1 MVTISDIARLS
12 GVAKS
17 TVSRYLNGG
26 SVGSDTRIKIEKIIR
41 ETSYIPN
48 SFAQSLKTKRP
59 NIIGT
64 VVPRL
69 DSYASSR
76 TLMGIDEQLRTQ
88 DYEMLILNSNR
99 DPRREVENL
108 YSLARQKVAGI
119 ILLATEIGPEH
130 TAAFRE
136 LQVPILLVGQQY
148 SGIYS
153 LIHDDERS
161 AYDLCRLVLNKG
173 HRRIAFL
180 GVSERDQ
187 AVGVGRKIGF
197 IKAVS
202 EYKDAN
208 AICYETGFGIEEAQ
222 IKAEEIIRQNRPTAW
237 VCATD
242 NIALGVMKAAHNL
255 GFRVPDDFSVAGF
268 GDYEIAGIM
277 HPGLTTV
284 KFFYQETGRM
294 AASCMMKLVN
304 GQPVERV
311 MHSQYKIIERESLD
325 IPFVL

>member
-26 SVGSDTRIKIEKIIR
+26 SVGGDTRIKIEKIIR
-41 ETSYIPN
+41 ENGYIPN

-76 TLMGIDEQLRTQ
+76 TLMGIDEQLLAL
-88 DYEMLILNSNR
+88 DYEMMILNSDRN
-99 DPRREVENL
+99 PEREVANL

-119 ILLATEIGPEH
+119 ILLATEISEEH
-130 TAAFRE
+130 ITAFQK

-148 SGIYS
+148 PGIYS
-153 LIHDDERS
+153 LIHDDEQS
-161 AYDLCRLVLNKG
+161 AYDLCQLMLKKR
-173 HRRIAFL
+173 HRHIAFL
-180 GVSERDQ
+180 GVTEKDK
-187 AVGVGRKIGF
+187 AVGIGRKKGF
-197 IKAVS
+197 IKATS
-202 EYKDAN
+202 EYKDVKAT
-208 AICYETGFGIEEAQ
+208 CYETGFGIEEAQ
-222 IKAEEIIRQNRPTAW
+222 IKAEEIIRQDKPTAW
-237 VCATD
+237 MCATD
-242 NIALGVMKAAHNL
+242 NIALGVLKAAHNL
-255 GFRVPDDFSVAGF
+255 GLSVPDDFSITGF

-284 KFFYQETGRM
+284 NFFYQETGRT
-294 AASCMMKLVN
+294 AASSMFKLVN
-304 GQPVERV
+304 GQLVEKV

-325 IPFVL
+325 IPLGV

>member
-41 ETSYIPN
+41 DTGYIPN

-76 TLMGIDEQLRTQ
+76 TLMGIDEQLRVLE
-88 DYEMLILNSNR
+88 YEMLILNSNR
-99 DPRREVENL
+99 DPKREVANL

-119 ILLATEIGPEH
+119 ILLATEISREH

-148 SGIYS
+148 PGIYS

-161 AYDLCRLVLNKG
+161 AYDLCRLVLKKG

-180 GVSERDQ
+180 GVSEKDQ
-187 AVGVGRKIGF
+187 AVGVGRKKGF
-197 IKAVS
+197 MKAAS
-202 EYKDAN
+202 ECKDAN
-208 AICYETGFGIEEAQ
+208 AVCYETGFGIQEAQ
-222 IKAEEIIRQNRPTAW
+222 VKAEEIIRQDRPTAW

-242 NIALGVMKAAHNL
+242 NIALGVLKAAHNL
-255 GFRVPDDFSVAGF
+255 GLSVPADFSVTGF

-277 HPGLTTV
+277 HPGLTTIN
-284 KFFYQETGRM
+284 FFYQETGRM
-294 AASCMMKLVN
+294 AASSMLKLVN

-325 IPFVL
+325 IPFGF